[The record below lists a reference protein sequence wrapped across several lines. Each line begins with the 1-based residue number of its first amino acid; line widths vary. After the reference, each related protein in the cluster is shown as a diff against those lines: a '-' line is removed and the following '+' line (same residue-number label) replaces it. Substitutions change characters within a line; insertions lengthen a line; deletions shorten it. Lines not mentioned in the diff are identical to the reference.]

1 MKKLLL
7 SIIPAVVFSQSFMV
21 SNIPLPKTYIQN
33 LDPYECDDDCMQ
45 EYLDN
50 DMIFSFLANADK
62 KLSNKELDEVRSMNV
77 SILNLGAF
85 NASGTLK
92 IAMLLPYNKIGKYA
106 ASTTNAAFAYLMTK
120 SNPFMLKSYKV
131 ESESIDDLSEAFN
144 RIKEDGFEY
153 VIAPLTQEG
162 VKNVINMDPDLNIY
176 FPTVNKKDVEASSA
190 YLTFGGIDYAAQSDV
205 LLKEAVS
212 PLIIF
217 SDKSPTGKKL
227 ALYQED
233 KFLHPNKTQEVQEE
247 ASIFDSLFGNE
258 LVVEEPQTPEV
269 TPTPEDD
276 NATQQEVIKFFIS
289 RRTTNL
295 EHYLK
300 ENEEIVNGSFFV
312 NTPIIKTGMILSQ
325 LTLYD
330 ANATNV
336 LSTQINYD
344 PLLLS
349 MTQYVDRKDM
359 IVANSITK
367 NNNVVIETN
376 SLLGNDIVYDWIN
389 YTTTVG
395 VDYFYNIIT
404 GEDKEYVV
412 DIIDNQ
418 MIYDIELLQ
427 PSKSRFIKYISL
439 FKEGE
444 D

>member
-7 SIIPAVVFSQSFMV
+7 SLLPAVVFAQSFMV

-45 EYLDN
+45 EYLDK

-62 KLSNKELDEVRSMNV
+62 KLANKELDEVRSMNV
-77 SILNLGAF
+77 AILNLGAF

-106 ASTTNAAFAYLMTK
+106 ASTTNASFAYLMTK
-120 SNPFMLKSYKV
+120 SNPFMLKSYQI
-131 ESESIDDLSEAFN
+131 ESENMDDLSEALN
-144 RIKEDGFEY
+144 KIQEDGFEY

-162 VKNVINMDPDLNIY
+162 VNNIINMDPELNIY
-176 FPTVNKKDVEASSA
+176 FPTVNKKDVDSTSA
-190 YLTFGGIDYAAQSDV
+190 LLTFGGIDYAAQSDV

-217 SDKSPTGKKL
+217 SDKSTIGKKL

-233 KFLHPNKTQEVQEE
+233 KFLHPNKKEEVEE
-247 ASIFDSLFGNE
+247 ETSIFDSLFGNE
-258 LVVEEPQTPEV
+258 AIVQEVPQEKEEAES
-269 TPTPEDD
+269 EDE
-276 NATQQEVIKFFIS
+276 NITKEVIKFFIS

-295 EHYLK
+295 ENYLK
-300 ENEEIVNGSFFV
+300 DKEEIINGSFFI

-330 ANATNV
+330 TNATNV

-349 MTQYVDRKDM
+349 MTQYADRKDM

-395 VDYFYNIIT
+395 VDYFYNLIT
-404 GEDKEYVV
+404 GEDKEYNI
-412 DIIDNQ
+412 DIVDNQ
-418 MIYDIELLQ
+418 MVYDIELLQ
-427 PSKSRFIKYISL
+427 PSKSRFIKYVSL

-444 D
+444 N